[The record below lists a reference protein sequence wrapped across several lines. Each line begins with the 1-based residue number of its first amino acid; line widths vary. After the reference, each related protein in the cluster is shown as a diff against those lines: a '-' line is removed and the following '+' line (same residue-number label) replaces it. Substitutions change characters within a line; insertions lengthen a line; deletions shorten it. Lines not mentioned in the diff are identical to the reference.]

1 MPEEARVIAQRVRE
15 MREIA
20 GFSVA
25 EIAKRT
31 GVSEAEYISLE
42 SGETDIPIG
51 FLTQA
56 AQVYGIEATE
66 LMTGES
72 PKLHV
77 YCLVR
82 HDKGI
87 PVQRK
92 PEYQYQS
99 LAHNFQHKKVEPFQ
113 VTVEPN
119 DPGVPIS
126 LNSHPGQEFDFVLSG
141 VLKLSI
147 DGKELVLNAGDSIY
161 FDSSLPHG
169 MKALGDEAARFIAVV
184 I

>member
-1 MPEEARVIAQRVRE
+1 MPEEVRRVAMRVRE

-20 GFSVA
+20 GLSVA
-25 EIAKRT
+25 ETAEKIGMETSDYIAH
-31 GVSEAEYISLE
+31 E

-56 AQVYGIEATE
+56 AQVFGVEAIE

-82 HDKGI
+82 HAMGI
-87 PVQRK
+87 PVQRR
-92 PEYQYQS
+92 PEYYYQS
-99 LAHNFQHKKVEPFQ
+99 LAHNFQHKKVEPFE
-113 VTVEPN
+113 VTVW
-119 DPGVPIS
+119 PGKANAAVE
-126 LNSHPGQEFDFVLSG
+126 LNAHPGQEFDYVLSG
-141 VLKLSI
+141 VLKIWI
-147 DGKELVLNAGDSIY
+147 DGKELVLNPGDSIY
-161 FDSSLPHG
+161 FDSSFPHG
-169 MKALGDEAARFIAVV
+169 LAAVGDEPARFIAVV